1 MRHVLILM
9 LLAMVLAVTSCTKEN
24 EVGKTTEPQIENKN
38 LQAQFEAWMD
48 KYKDKT
54 FDATPMSL
62 KEINDQ
68 LVEDGQPPFS
78 AEEFGVSEEAFNRLM
93 NGFPLEDNSDKLSLR
108 TSYCYPP
115 VNSQDYWVMFL
126 IDYNQDGDFDQDD
139 ITEIRDVILG
149 EVPPSNESE
158 NFGYVSY
165 EILSIN
171 EYLSTYDIAV
181 AYNFRYLNTY
191 C

>member
-9 LLAMVLAVTSCTKEN
+9 ILAMVLAVTSCTKEN
-24 EVGKTTEPQIENKN
+24 EVGKTTEPQIGNKD

-158 NFGYVSY
+158 NFG
-165 EILSIN
+165 
-171 EYLSTYDIAV
+171 
-181 AYNFRYLNTY
+181 
-191 C
+191 